1 MWSDFE
7 NETLIHNHK
16 LTKIYKKRY
25 QRASDFHNSLYN
37 LLGIINVALPVLNI
51 PGEFQK
57 AIYGLIIVV
66 ALALDQLIIYRMKKL
81 SVSANV

>member
-1 MWSDFE
+1 MSFLSL
-7 NETLIHNHK
+7 TCLISFNFFNTFK
-16 LTKIYKKRY
+16 LSKSRWYKI
-25 QRASDFHNSLYN
+25 FLGIL

-81 SVSANV
+81 SGGINA

>member
-1 MWSDFE
+1 MFQPRSIQSSM
-7 NETLIHNHK
+7 TLRD
-16 LTKIYKKRY
+16 KIMSMDYVLLL
-25 QRASDFHNSLYN
+25 SIL

-81 SVSANV
+81 SVSSNV

>member
-1 MWSDFE
+1 MIIGGTSITGGSGSVLGTF
-7 NETLIHNHK
+7 LGI
-16 LTKIYKKRY
+16 L
-25 QRASDFHNSLYN
+25 

-66 ALALDQLIIYRMKKL
+66 ALALDQLIIYRMRKL
-81 SVSANV
+81 SVSDSV

>member
-1 MWSDFE
+1 MGTF
-7 NETLIHNHK
+7 LGI
-16 LTKIYKKRY
+16 L
-25 QRASDFHNSLYN
+25 

-66 ALALDQLIIYRMKKL
+66 ALSLDQLIIYRMKKF
-81 SVSANV
+81 SGAKNV